1 MLLSLRHLAIA
12 AAAAVVC
19 NAAVAAGADTGLL
32 DAARSA
38 QPAVVQ
44 SLKDMVSIESGSA
57 NIEGLDRMADYT
69 SKRLQALGARWSV
82 CRQARA
88 RARSSRRR

>member
-1 MLLSLRHLAIA
+1 LRLPSEQETSCRFPFATLPSPLLLPWSAMPP
-12 AAAAVVC
+12 
-19 NAAVAAGADTGLL
+19 AAGADTGLL

-69 SKRLQALGARWSV
+69 SKRLQALGAR
-82 CRQARA
+82 
-88 RARSSRRR
+88 